1 MKQLD
6 NRGVTLIEL
15 IVGIA
20 ISVIV
25 TGSIAYL
32 IQNSTRNYRD
42 TREEV
47 SLQVEAQTII
57 NQLDDLIME
66 AYNVKYQDQVLAIY
80 QADATYRITLDSE
93 EDNLYIEKAPVEESS
108 SDQRR
113 ILGRYVDDFSVVDT
127 GMENKN
133 SNIVITLHLKR
144 NQNSYSIENHNI
156 TMRNRIQP
164 IEKR

>member
-20 ISVIV
+20 ISGIVIS
-25 TGSIAYL
+25 SIAYL
-32 IQNSTRNYRD
+32 IQNSSRNYRD

-47 SLQVEAQTII
+47 SLQMEAQTII

-66 AYNVKYQDQVLAIY
+66 AYNVKYQDKELVIY
-80 QADATYRITLDSE
+80 QMDVIYRITLDTT
-93 EDNLYIEKAPVEESS
+93 EDNLYLEKVPAGESA
-108 SDQRR
+108 SDDRR
-113 ILGRYVDDFSVVDT
+113 LLGRYVKDFSVVDT
-127 GMENKN
+127 GFDNQN
-133 SNIVITLHLKR
+133 SSIEITLNLKR
-144 NQNSYSIENHNI
+144 NQNTYSIENHII

-164 IEKR
+164 VTN